1 MAPLLGLK
9 NVGYMRAFTTK
20 QENQQKERSK
30 SYYNFKQQEKTT
42 NATVSVGAPT
52 FLKTCR
58 IVERYFSLGF
68 ETGF

>member
-1 MAPLLGLK
+1 MGRHIRARLRTLG
-9 NVGYMRAFTTK
+9 
-20 QENQQKERSK
+20 SK
-30 SYYNFKQQEKTT
+30 SYYNFKRQEKTT

>member
-1 MAPLLGLK
+1 MGRHIRARLRTLG
-9 NVGYMRAFTTK
+9 
-20 QENQQKERSK
+20 SK